1 MAVGY
6 SYGGSGGGGGGG
18 VATPPLI
25 VQEEGGVISPATTTI
40 NFVGAGVTATGSGT
54 VVVTIPTGALPL
66 TVKENG
72 TDINTS
78 TTFIDFLMPS
88 VGLVNLAGVLPNTG
102 VTVDLTSITSSTTPK
117 EKIIDIINYI
127 PANTNLNI
135 NVATA
140 SYTISGDPLF
150 IGASSVMFVNNK
162 KLSISVNGVEA
173 RKQVEA
179 MYFNSQTFYLDLELD
194 VGDYIIIKEI

>member
-1 MAVGY
+1 M
-6 SYGGSGGGGGGG
+6 
-18 VATPPLI
+18 
-25 VQEEGGVISPATTTI
+25 
-40 NFVGAGVTATGSGT
+40 
-54 VVVTIPTGALPL
+54 
-66 TVKENG
+66 
-72 TDINTS
+72 
-78 TTFIDFLMPS
+78 
-88 VGLVNLAGVLPNTG
+88 
-102 VTVDLTSITSSTTPK
+102 
-117 EKIIDIINYI
+117 
-127 PANTNLNI
+127 NI